1 MSGSS
6 YQLPEPIDDTFLR
19 SRWPLILS
27 AGSGCPDLVLGL
39 DWKILTKS
47 FNSRVGQGR
56 GMSNDRGSACES
68 HDRKEMRKRWKLGL
82 SQFLK
87 YYSLTS
93 SGVHGKWYY
102 NYFKTNNYV

>member
-47 FNSRVGQGR
+47 FNSRVGECQMTGAVHAKATIGR
-56 GMSNDRGSACES
+56 R
-68 HDRKEMRKRWKLGL
+68 
-82 SQFLK
+82 
-87 YYSLTS
+87 
-93 SGVHGKWYY
+93 
-102 NYFKTNNYV
+102 